1 MPNYVLAQE
10 SNRANIPDAL
20 WYAMEETDIT
30 DIANNESLSTGDKVY
45 VIKAN
50 KTFIFGEDANWY
62 PYANEGGGG
71 GSGLP
76 EVTSAD
82 NGKVL
87 LVNNGEWGAG
97 GKASW
102 ETTVEMGFAV
112 GTDTATLAGTTFVK
126 TSDKKFTWDQ
136 LNGAAFHMGGDSLTI
151 TEDMLVDLSAMGV
164 NGTGINLQNF
174 GGMVVFCAYETNEI
188 IPSVGTYLVQAMSMY
203 APAVTI
209 SYTDTIEAKTL
220 PIAYGT
226 TEFEDGVTEMPDG
239 VVYLQL
245 E

>member
-1 MPNYVLAQE
+1 MDMDVVGNKERLLKGILDGE
-10 SNRANIPDAL
+10 TT
-20 WYAMEETDIT
+20 TDI
-30 DIANNESLSTGDKVY
+30 EPGDRV
-45 VIKAN
+45 
-50 KTFIFGEDANWY
+50 ER
-62 PYANEGGGG
+62 
-71 GSGLP
+71 
-76 EVTSAD
+76 
-82 NGKVL
+82 L
-87 LVNNGEWGAG
+87 LKGILENLG

-136 LNGAAFHMGGDSLTI
+136 LNGAAFHMGGDSLAI

-174 GGMVVFCAYETNEI
+174 SGMVVFCAYETNEI

>member
-1 MPNYVLAQE
+1 MEPITRKEEYYDGMINDTPVPDPITREEQFLKDLAGK
-10 SNRANIPDAL
+10 
-20 WYAMEETDIT
+20 
-30 DIANNESLSTGDKVY
+30 IAQ
-45 VIKAN
+45 
-50 KTFIFGEDANWY
+50 
-62 PYANEGGGG
+62 GG
-71 GSGLP
+71 
-76 EVTSAD
+76 
-82 NGKVL
+82 
-87 LVNNGEWGAG
+87 G

-136 LNGAAFHMGGDSLTI
+136 LNGAAFHMGGNSLTI
-151 TEDMLVDLSAMGV
+151 TEDMLVDLSSMGV

>member
-1 MPNYVLAQE
+1 MDMDVVGNKERLLKGILDGE
-10 SNRANIPDAL
+10 TT
-20 WYAMEETDIT
+20 TDIEP
-30 DIANNESLSTGDKVY
+30 ASRVERLL
-45 VIKAN
+45 KA
-50 KTFIFGEDANWY
+50 ILE
-62 PYANEGGGG
+62 
-71 GSGLP
+71 
-76 EVTSAD
+76 
-82 NGKVL
+82 NG
-87 LVNNGEWGAG
+87 G

-126 TSDKKFTWDQ
+126 TSDKKFTRDQ
-136 LNGAAFHMGGDSLTI
+136 LNGAAFHMGGNSLVI
-151 TEDMLVDLSAMGV
+151 TEDMLVDLSDMGA
-164 NGTGINLQNF
+164 NGTGINLQQF
-174 GGMVVFCAYETNEI
+174 GGMVVFCAYEANEI

>member
-1 MPNYVLAQE
+1 MDNVT
-10 SNRANIPDAL
+10 NIEP
-20 WYAMEETDIT
+20 
-30 DIANNESLSTGDKVY
+30 
-45 VIKAN
+45 
-50 KTFIFGEDANWY
+50 
-62 PYANEGGGG
+62 
-71 GSGLP
+71 
-76 EVTSAD
+76 AD
-82 NGKVL
+82 NEERL
-87 LVNNGEWGAG
+87 LKGILEGDESTNIEPSGNKERLLKAILENGG

-136 LNGAAFHMGGDSLTI
+136 LNGAAFHMGGDSLVI

-164 NGTGINLQNF
+164 NGTGINLQQL
-174 GGMVVFCAYETNEI
+174 GGMVVFCAYEANEI
-188 IPSVGTYLVQAMSMY
+188 IPSVGTYLVQAMSSY

-209 SYTDTIEAKTL
+209 SYTDAIEAKTL